1 MVEDR
6 KLNEE
11 RANVENLLRTKLA
24 FPLLFSGAGTR
35 LVAVAPCRLR
45 GLCVASGSSPVTVS
59 VYDQL
64 NSVVLRDHELI
75 MRVVVPANSSLV
87 TPETCVDCFTAITVQ
102 ASGACT
108 VVVYYEP

>member
-11 RANVENLLRTKLA
+11 RANVENLLRTRLA
-24 FPLLFSGAGTR
+24 YPLVFSGAGMR

-45 GLCVASGSSPVTVS
+45 GLCVASGASAVTVS
-59 VYDQL
+59 VYDQV
-64 NSVVLRDHELI
+64 NSVLLRDSELI
-75 MRVVVPANSSLV
+75 LRVTVPANSSLV
-87 TPETCVDCFTAITVQ
+87 TPEICVDCFTAITVQ
-102 ASGACT
+102 ASGECT